1 MKSKLTNRKRKNH
14 FELHPH
20 NQYIN
25 KKRIKSY
32 RAVSAKFMKLIY
44 SRDLP

>member
-1 MKSKLTNRKRKNH
+1 MKIMRSQMVNRKRKKH

-20 NQYIN
+20 NQHIN

-32 RAVSAKFMKLIY
+32 FEKINSFLNDSGM
-44 SRDLP
+44 

>member
-32 RAVSAKFMKLIY
+32 FEKINTFLNDSGM
-44 SRDLP
+44 